1 MGTEFGK
8 LSHLKSS
15 NSTTTGQ
22 EQGKGKSEKGVSSI
36 NVWPVIEQINS
47 ETYFSGLCLGRNL
60 RNLNKLERNV

>member
-8 LSHLKSS
+8 QLSHLKSS
-15 NSTTTGQ
+15 NSTTKGQ

-47 ETYFSGLCLGRNL
+47 ETYFSGLFHGMLG
-60 RNLNKLERNV
+60 KKSEKPE